1 MYNSATVTFN
11 LQGMV
16 HMMHLLKHFSSWS
29 CFVLHLLIGLRWLTD
44 YKGNLLGNIVYI
56 LDWK

>member
-56 LDWK
+56 LD